1 MSPRSIDFPVCLRLE
16 GRRIL
21 LVGGGAIAE
30 ARAQEL
36 LAAGARLTVIAP
48 SVTPA
53 VRQLAEAGRV
63 VLLERAYVPGDVRG
77 QQLVFTATDDIQ
89 VSRAVAAEAREL
101 GVLLNAADEPELCD
115 FTLPS
120 VGRRGPI
127 TITVSTAGLA
137 PALAALLRRQLEAQ
151 VGPHHVHLARL
162 SGWLRARLPRGPER
176 MRLLRWLVDSDVS
189 RLLAQGQR
197 REATARLRSALHTL
211 GETP

>member
-1 MSPRSIDFPVCLRLE
+1 MRPRPIDFPVCLRLE

-53 VRQLAEAGRV
+53 VRQLAEAARV
-63 VLLERAYVPGDVRG
+63 VILERAYVPGDVRG
-77 QQLVFTATDDIQ
+77 QQLVFTATDDIA

>member
-1 MSPRSIDFPVCLRLE
+1 MSHHPIDFPVCLRLE
-16 GRRIL
+16 GRRVL
-21 LVGGGAIAE
+21 LVGGGSIAE

-53 VRQLAEAGRV
+53 VRQLADAERI
-63 VLLERAYVPGDVRG
+63 VLVERAYAAGDVRG

-89 VSRAVAAEAREL
+89 VSRAVATEAREL

-127 TITVSTAGLA
+127 TVTVSTAGLA
-137 PALAALLRRQLEAQ
+137 PALAALLRRQLVAQ
-151 VGPHHVHLARL
+151 VAPHHVHLARL
-162 SGWLRARLPRGPER
+162 SGWLRQRLPRGPER
-176 MRLLRWLVDSDVS
+176 MRLLRWLVDSDFS
-189 RLLAQGQR
+189 RLLAEGQR

>member
-1 MSPRSIDFPVCLRLE
+1 MRPRPIDFPVCLRLE

-48 SVTPA
+48 TVTPT